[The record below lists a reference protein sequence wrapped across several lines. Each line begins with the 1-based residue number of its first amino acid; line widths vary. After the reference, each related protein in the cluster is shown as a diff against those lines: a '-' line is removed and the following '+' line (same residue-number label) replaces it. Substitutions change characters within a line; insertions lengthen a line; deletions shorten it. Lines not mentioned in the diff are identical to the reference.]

1 MSTHGIQTRTQ
12 AHSSKPNAAV
22 STVFVDPLTGL
33 FHESDDVAGKYATE
47 YTRAQAELL
56 GHSGCRDCFGGDAR

>member
-1 MSTHGIQTRTQ
+1 
-12 AHSSKPNAAV
+12 
-22 STVFVDPLTGL
+22 
-33 FHESDDVAGKYATE
+33 VAGKYATE